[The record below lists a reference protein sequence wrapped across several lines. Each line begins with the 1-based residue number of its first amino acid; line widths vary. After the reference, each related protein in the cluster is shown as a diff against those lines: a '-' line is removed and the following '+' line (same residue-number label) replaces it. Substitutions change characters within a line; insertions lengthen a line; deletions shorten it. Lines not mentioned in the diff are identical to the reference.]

1 MLMVSINSL
10 ILSTTQRSNSSYRKD
25 FNAVCIQLTDKLDAN
40 VMGQLAKAGI
50 KLIDLRSA
58 GYDNVDLR
66 LLQIIK

>member
-1 MLMVSINSL
+1 
-10 ILSTTQRSNSSYRKD
+10 
-25 FNAVCIQLTDKLDAN
+25 
-40 VMGQLAKAGI
+40 MGQLAKAGI